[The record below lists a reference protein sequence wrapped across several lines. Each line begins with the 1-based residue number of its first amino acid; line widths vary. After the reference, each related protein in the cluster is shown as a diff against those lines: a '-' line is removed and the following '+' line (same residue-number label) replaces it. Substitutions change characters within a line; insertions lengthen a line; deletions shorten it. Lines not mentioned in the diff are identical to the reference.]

1 MKKVLV
7 VGGSA
12 FCQTFKQILSE
23 YPDISATFCEYDEYG
38 NKWRCD
44 PLDTFLNVEP
54 ALVLI
59 SYDAYDE
66 NKSYWFGPW
75 KEIALAATPDQMIR
89 RLGWFPVRD
98 IRWVVDGST
107 VREKNADEVVTD
119 FIRLPPDPGDFR
131 KFLQQ

>member
-7 VGGSA
+7 VGDSA
-12 FCQTFKQILSE
+12 FCQTFKKILSE
-23 YPDISATFCEYDEYG
+23 YPDITATFCEYHEYR
-38 NKWRCD
+38 KEWERD
-44 PLDTFLNVEP
+44 PLDAFLDVEP

-59 SYDAYDE
+59 SYDAYE
-66 NKSYWFGPW
+66 ESTRYWFGPW
-75 KEIALAATPDQMIR
+75 KEIALAATPDQTIR
-89 RLGWFPVRD
+89 RLGWTRMQD
-98 IRWVVDGST
+98 IRWLADGST